1 MKKKIEKKFIINSS
15 EWSKNS
21 VSIVEANQ
29 TQQTIILGFYE
40 KSNLS
45 DYALCVCRLS
55 PLLGTP
61 ERISEFFFDF
71 PSLDIALN
79 QKIYVVFSNTDSEP
93 SLDEEQNILLSKKS
107 LYPFTLKEDEAI
119 GLLRKDSEGVWKL
132 IDWSKPII
140 DEVIPLELLQEVSQ
154 LNVEPQ
160 ADFYKSKKIQPAV
173 APQEI
178 QKKDYSSLFEKP
190 LVWLMI
196 FIVTIS
202 LFEIAS
208 LLSLKDTLLFNSIKI
223 STILLKNIF
232 TGLLLFKFIRSGFQF
247 SFSIILLFLLSV
259 AGYVLAY
266 YLFSIEIFIGSALLI
281 LIISIYSWLTRKLK

>member
-107 LYPFTLKEDEAI
+107 LYASLSPHTSIELRWVCMDLSPPVANFEI
-119 GLLRKDSEGVWKL
+119 VCVLLRHL
-132 IDWSKPII
+132 
-140 DEVIPLELLQEVSQ
+140 
-154 LNVEPQ
+154 
-160 ADFYKSKKIQPAV
+160 
-173 APQEI
+173 
-178 QKKDYSSLFEKP
+178 
-190 LVWLMI
+190 
-196 FIVTIS
+196 
-202 LFEIAS
+202 
-208 LLSLKDTLLFNSIKI
+208 
-223 STILLKNIF
+223 
-232 TGLLLFKFIRSGFQF
+232 
-247 SFSIILLFLLSV
+247 
-259 AGYVLAY
+259 
-266 YLFSIEIFIGSALLI
+266 
-281 LIISIYSWLTRKLK
+281 